1 MSQSRYLN
9 FCVVWTELPSTL
21 LKRLFGRGWYSSGSW
36 FLPMMCASPSSQ
48 LLPRVFGVRQATGL
62 ALQRRTGTLYH
73 LILDLFFV
81 PQNLNLSQN
90 LSYATGF
97 QLGLILLCL
106 FSLILFL
113 VFTTP

>member
-1 MSQSRYLN
+1 
-9 FCVVWTELPSTL
+9 
-21 LKRLFGRGWYSSGSW
+21 
-36 FLPMMCASPSSQ
+36 MMCASPSSQ
-48 LLPRVFGVRQATGL
+48 LLPRIFGVRQATGL

-97 QLGLILLCL
+97 QRLILLCL
-106 FSLILFL
+106 FSFILFWFLLRLEHPAWWICAQYKTL
-113 VFTTP
+113 VLSLLLVNTKQANQGSFFFFF